1 MRLLT
6 TRIDLNSDVGEF
18 PAALADGS
26 EDRLLC
32 LVSSANIACGGH
44 AGDVSSMRAV
54 VRLCL
59 AHCVGIGA
67 HPAYPDRAGFGRTR
81 IEISD
86 SDLKASIVR
95 QVEGLMM
102 IAADLGATVR
112 HVKPHGALYN
122 AAVRNADLASTI
134 ADAVSC
140 VDRRLVLV
148 GLAGSVMI
156 RVWKDAGFTTVG
168 EAFADRR
175 YEPDGTLRSR
185 TLADALIAGPVEA
198 AQQAFSIAHDGV
210 VLAGDG
216 SRLSVEAQT
225 ICIHGDTANA
235 ASIASEV
242 RNRLQHAGISVTP
255 F

>member
-1 MRLLT
+1 MSLLT

-18 PAALADGS
+18 PAALVDGS
-26 EDRLLC
+26 EDRLLR

-54 VRLCL
+54 VRFCL
-59 AHCVGIGA
+59 AHRVAIGA

-86 SDLKASIVR
+86 SDLKASIKQ
-95 QVEGLMM
+95 QVESLMTV
-102 IAADLGATVR
+102 AGDLGATVR

-122 AAVRNADLASTI
+122 AAVRNADLAATI
-134 ADAVSC
+134 ADAVSD
-140 VDRRLVLV
+140 VDRRLILV

-156 RVWKDAGFTTVG
+156 KVWKDAGFATVG

-185 TLADALIAGPVEA
+185 TFADALITDPAEAG
-198 AQQAFSIAHDGV
+198 QQAFSIAHDGMV
-210 VLAGDG
+210 RVSDG
-216 SRLSVEAQT
+216 SLLSVEAQT
-225 ICIHGDTANA
+225 ICIHGDTPNA

-242 RNRLQHAGISVTP
+242 RSRLNHAGISITP